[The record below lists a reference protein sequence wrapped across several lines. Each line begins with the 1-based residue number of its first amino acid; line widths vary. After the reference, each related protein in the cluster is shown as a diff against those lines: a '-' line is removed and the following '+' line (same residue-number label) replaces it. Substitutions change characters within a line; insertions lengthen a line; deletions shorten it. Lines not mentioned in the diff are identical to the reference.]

1 MAGGSFQLSSPET
14 QTIGSSTTFEP
25 SSSTENE
32 MPFTSQTIDFQAA
45 DKANDPDPMS
55 WSPAASAIPVGLM
68 FPDLNGNARLD
79 LMWSI
84 PAQV

>member
-1 MAGGSFQLSSPET
+1 MAIITLILIIYLQAI
-14 QTIGSSTTFEP
+14 QFEC
-25 SSSTENE
+25 
-32 MPFTSQTIDFQAA
+32 A

-55 WSPAASAIPVGLM
+55 WAPTISAIPTGLM

-84 PAQV
+84 PTQVGALRRETMMHEA